1 MQRGIASTAS
11 HGVESFPFGSEC
23 IKNYIR
29 KPDVMQKE
37 LWGDNAYVNLWN
49 ADSDAYGNNNTY
61 NDTPVIKT
69 VYDPCPAGFS
79 LPPSNAFTGFTTTGK
94 NVTNNAAEYNGEWD
108 SSQLGW
114 NFYCGPNK
122 TGGTIFF
129 PITGGAAG
137 IRRKRIGNRYVG
149 AYLVGSL
156 CRLQI
161 FPQSYSPYQLSGIA
175 VG

>member
-1 MQRGIASTAS
+1 MRMLIYGMQI
-11 HGVESFPFGSEC
+11 
-23 IKNYIR
+23 
-29 KPDVMQKE
+29 
-37 LWGDNAYVNLWN
+37 
-49 ADSDAYGNNNTY
+49 SDAYGNNNTY

-129 PITGGAAG
+129 PITGERLASGGNVSATGMLGHTWSAAS
-137 IRRKRIGNRYVG
+137 
-149 AYLVGSL
+149 VGS
-156 CRLQI
+156 R
-161 FPQSYSPYQLSGIA
+161 YSHNLTLHTNYRVLPLDNFSRSAGHG
-175 VG
+175 VRPCKE